1 MMYHRKA
8 MGTMRYSRW
17 RGAHG
22 AISHFYNRTAMIE
35 EVNPAGSSGSVRA
48 SPVTLVDREML
59 SYVHRTRERHFQ
71 LFRSYQQKT
80 NSTQCKLHE
89 GEMLRR
95 RWHRRLQKSF
105 IAFMQFKTMKVLEE
119 QAKWIHQY
127 GQASV
132 NASLGGDP
140 WEKSN
145 VSYFQNATS
154 ALGGEPSL
162 SRTSLHRTS
171 EKEKAPGDDEG
182 RPSPQ
187 EQQRRFSVLRRKVQA
202 LPSIGVVAPKHVA
215 TMKQIHNDRFNYRW
229 RVN

>member
-1 MMYHRKA
+1 
-8 MGTMRYSRW
+8 
-17 RGAHG
+17 
-22 AISHFYNRTAMIE
+22 MIE
-35 EVNPAGSSGSVRA
+35 EVKPNSGT
-48 SPVTLVDREML
+48 PITLIDRQMM

-80 NSTQCKLHE
+80 NSTECKLRE

-119 QAKWIHQY
+119 QAKLVHQY

-132 NASLGGDP
+132 NAALGDP
-140 WEKSN
+140 WEGEARAVRVADGMTS
-145 VSYFQNATS
+145 VSQVNNTS
-154 ALGGEPSL
+154 S
-162 SRTSLHRTS
+162 STSVGTNNDAS
-171 EKEKAPGDDEG
+171 KERREYN
-182 RPSPQ
+182 Q
-187 EQQRRFSVLRRKVQA
+187 EQRQRKFALLRRKVHS
-202 LPSIGVVAPKHVA
+202 LPSIAVVPKHVA

>member
-1 MMYHRKA
+1 MLYHRRA
-8 MGTMRYSRW
+8 MGTMRYSKW
-17 RGAHG
+17 KGSYG
-22 AISHFYNRTAMIE
+22 GVSHFYNRTAMVE
-35 EVNPAGSSGSVRA
+35 EVKPNSGT
-48 SPVTLVDREML
+48 PITLIDRQMM

-80 NSTQCKLHE
+80 NSTECKLRE

-119 QAKWIHQY
+119 QAKLVHDY

-132 NASLGGDP
+132 NAALGEP
-140 WEKSN
+140 WEVDARAVRVAGD
-145 VSYFQNATS
+145 VSSGASQKDKT
-154 ALGGEPSL
+154 PS
-162 SRTSLHRTS
+162 SIPGMS
-171 EKEKAPGDDEG
+171 KERQEYN
-182 RPSPQ
+182 Q
-187 EQQRRFSVLRRKVQA
+187 EQRQRKFAVLRRKVHS
-202 LPSIGVVAPKHVA
+202 LPSIAVVPKHVA